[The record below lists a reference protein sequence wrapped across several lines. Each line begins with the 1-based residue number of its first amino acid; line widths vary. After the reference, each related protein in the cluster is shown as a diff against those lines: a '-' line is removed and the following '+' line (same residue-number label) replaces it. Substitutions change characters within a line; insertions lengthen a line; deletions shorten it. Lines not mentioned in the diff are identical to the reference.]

1 MAKMVIETNGKATNF
16 EVSEELAANL
26 AKDPEG
32 IFGIEDYLGDETLES
47 LGYYETEYGESNFA
61 IYSGEGKCLFSSVA

>member
-1 MAKMVIETNGKATNF
+1 MARIVVETNRKETNF
-16 EVSEELAANL
+16 DVSEELAVNL
-26 AKDPEG
+26 A
-32 IFGIEDYLGDETLES
+32 EDSLGEETLES